1 MRIFLNTKGKHPEK
15 VSPELVRFLKYI
27 EDAAP
32 AEDECPDE
40 LIDQIE
46 NRITSLKRE
55 RGMEVNY
62 MLFSEML
69 DEERMEGRE
78 EGREEGEDR
87 IARLNL
93 LLLADNRYEDLK
105 RASQDK
111 AYREHLLESMGI

>member
-1 MRIFLNTKGKHPEK
+1 MKRFLHAVGCLGIMEVRIGSH
-15 VSPELVRFLKYI
+15 LKYI

-32 AEDECPDE
+32 EEGEGPDE

-46 NRITSLKRE
+46 TRIASLKRE

-69 DEERMEGRE
+69 DDERMEGRT
-78 EGREEGEDR
+78 EGRVEGEDR

-93 LLLADNRYEDLK
+93 LLLEESRYEDLK

-111 AYREHLLESMGI
+111 EYREHLLESMGI

>member
-1 MRIFLNTKGKHPEK
+1 M
-15 VSPELVRFLKYI
+15 RFLKYI

-32 AEDECPDE
+32 AEGECPDE

-78 EGREEGEDR
+78 EGEDR

-93 LLLADNRYEDLK
+93 LLLAENRYEDLK
-105 RASQDK
+105 RVSQDK